1 MPNLG
6 TSEIL
11 FIVLCI
17 VGTLLFT
24 AFIAAATLIPTLGI
38 FGGLG
43 WFLSKRSKEA
53 KALHAAAQ
61 AWPSTSGTVI
71 KSRVEV
77 SGGDHTSVSPF
88 VLYEY
93 QVDGQPYQ
101 ASQIKAGDVFMA
113 VRQQRSSYDIVE
125 KYPVGMQVT
134 VYYDPANPGMAALE
148 R

>member
-1 MPNLG
+1 MPEIGN
-6 TSEIL
+6 SEIL

-17 VGTLLFT
+17 AGTLLFS

-43 WFLSKRSKEA
+43 WFLSKRSKQA
-53 KALHAAAQ
+53 KAQHAAAQ
-61 AWPSTSGTVI
+61 AWLSTSGTVI

-93 QVDGQPYQ
+93 TVEGQTYQ
-101 ASQIKAGDVFMA
+101 ASQIKAGDMHFA
-113 VRQQRSSYDIVE
+113 IRQHRAAYDIVD
-125 KYPVGMQVT
+125 KYPVGASVT
-134 VYYDPANPGMAALE
+134 VYYDPANPALAALE